1 MDYKKDCEERL
12 RRYAKADETLEILN
26 KRLNKLSMY
35 GKPNE
40 LGAIDFSKV
49 GHSSGSKEAFDTLME
64 AQHIIKQIHTIEDDK
79 EIVAEVLNK
88 VKSSS
93 NEDYSFLN
101 LKYIKNIPMSIVA
114 EKLGYSDKSG
124 KTIYKIK
131 DRALKNFSLY
141 F

>member
-49 GHSSGSKEAFDTLME
+49 GHSSGSKEAFDSLME
-64 AQHIIKQIHTIEDDK
+64 VQHVIKQIQNLEDDK
-79 EIVAEVLNK
+79 EIIAEVLDK
-88 VKSSS
+88 MKKSHK
-93 NEDYSFLN
+93 EDYKLVDLRYLQN
-101 LKYIKNIPMSIVA
+101 LPMSITA
-114 EKLGYSDKSG
+114 EKLGYSDTSLR
-124 KTIYKIK
+124 TVYKIK
-131 DRALKNFSLY
+131 DRALKTFAMY